1 MSTRKIL
8 LFAFTLLAIVAVGAA
23 GYWLGTQ
30 RQAPAPVTPAAA
42 PSASATPER
51 KVLYWYDPM
60 APQQKF
66 DKPGKSPFM
75 DMELVPKYA
84 DEAGDASGG
93 ISIDPRVTQNLGV
106 RTAAVETGTF
116 SRRVDAVG
124 TVEADQHRIVTVQ
137 ARASGW
143 VERLHVRAVNDRV
156 ARGQLLAEIYSP
168 EILAAQEE
176 YLLLGSGEQGGD
188 NALRAAARDRL
199 RFLGVT
205 DEQIDALER
214 DRKAQARVPLYAP
227 SSGIVSELG
236 VREGGQVNPG
246 TSVFTL
252 VDLSVVWVHAQVPES
267 QLAWV
272 APGRPIEARL
282 KALPDQIFEGRVDY
296 IYPEVDTT
304 TRTVRVRSVL
314 QNRGARLRPGMVAEV
329 AIHGEAKRK
338 VLLAPS
344 ESVIYTGQRNVVI
357 VSDGEGKFRAVE
369 VRTGMEAG
377 GRTEVLAG
385 LRGGEN
391 VVVSGQFLIDSEA
404 SLNSAL
410 TRLQGG
416 EAPTGTSTGGHDHAG
431 QMHGAEGTV
440 KSIDAAEGTL
450 VLAHGPVPS
459 LDWPAMT
466 MGFSVEDKTL
476 LSKVK
481 AGQAVRFQFK
491 PDPVGG
497 YVVVAIEP
505 KP

>member
-1 MSTRKIL
+1 VSTRKIL

-176 YLLLGSGEQGGD
+176 YLLLGSGEQGGRQGAAGGCARPA
-188 NALRAAARDRL
+188 ALPGRDR
-199 RFLGVT
+199 
-205 DEQIDALER
+205 
-214 DRKAQARVPLYAP
+214 
-227 SSGIVSELG
+227 
-236 VREGGQVNPG
+236 
-246 TSVFTL
+246 
-252 VDLSVVWVHAQVPES
+252 
-267 QLAWV
+267 
-272 APGRPIEARL
+272 
-282 KALPDQIFEGRVDY
+282 
-296 IYPEVDTT
+296 
-304 TRTVRVRSVL
+304 
-314 QNRGARLRPGMVAEV
+314 
-329 AIHGEAKRK
+329 
-338 VLLAPS
+338 
-344 ESVIYTGQRNVVI
+344 
-357 VSDGEGKFRAVE
+357 
-369 VRTGMEAG
+369 
-377 GRTEVLAG
+377 
-385 LRGGEN
+385 
-391 VVVSGQFLIDSEA
+391 
-404 SLNSAL
+404 
-410 TRLQGG
+410 
-416 EAPTGTSTGGHDHAG
+416 
-431 QMHGAEGTV
+431 
-440 KSIDAAEGTL
+440 
-450 VLAHGPVPS
+450 
-459 LDWPAMT
+459 
-466 MGFSVEDKTL
+466 
-476 LSKVK
+476 
-481 AGQAVRFQFK
+481 
-491 PDPVGG
+491 
-497 YVVVAIEP
+497 
-505 KP
+505 